1 MFCSLNSFAYTSIGL
16 WSNLPWPNNLTLAFV
31 HAASGIKKRKVEP
44 DSFALHVIFPSCL
57 KRLVPVTSYVVL
69 SICLILAPKAFM
81 QPTVASISFEF
92 VTLETRLVPSL
103 NEAQINALCAID
115 LDAGIFTF
123 PCTLLGVTFT
133 FIQNPPE
140 VA

>member
-1 MFCSLNSFAYTSIGL
+1 
-16 WSNLPWPNNLTLAFV
+16 
-31 HAASGIKKRKVEP
+31 
-44 DSFALHVIFPSCL
+44 
-57 KRLVPVTSYVVL
+57 
-69 SICLILAPKAFM
+69 M

-92 VTLETRLVPSL
+92 VTLETILVPSL
-103 NEAQINALCAID
+103 SEAQIKALCAID

>member
-1 MFCSLNSFAYTSIGL
+1 M
-16 WSNLPWPNNLTLAFV
+16 AFV

-57 KRLVPVTSYVVL
+57 KRLVPVTSYVVS
-69 SICLILAPKAFM
+69 SICLILAPKAFI

-92 VTLETRLVPSL
+92 VTLETILVPSL
-103 NEAQINALCAID
+103 NEAQIKALCAID
-115 LDAGIFTF
+115 LDAGIFTL

>member
-1 MFCSLNSFAYTSIGL
+1 
-16 WSNLPWPNNLTLAFV
+16 
-31 HAASGIKKRKVEP
+31 
-44 DSFALHVIFPSCL
+44 
-57 KRLVPVTSYVVL
+57 
-69 SICLILAPKAFM
+69 M
-81 QPTVASISFEF
+81 QPMVASISFEF
-92 VTLETRLVPSL
+92 VTLETILVPSL
-103 NEAQINALCAID
+103 SEAQIKALCAID